1 MRFCLVALIS
11 TSCATTPQVYWD
23 TQIIDSGT
31 GEWRTYELEDKLDGN
46 SLRSSVGIKSNNFLE
61 SDAYIVVDSDPLGNV
76 SVGIFNGDSYICD
89 YGTSIRLR
97 FEGSDLY
104 ELSSYYDYTIS
115 AKKNAFI
122 LNNKRD
128 KSKSFLIYEKAK
140 FSNTIEKAFNNDY
153 RKVDIE
159 YDTTKNNR
167 FKKNYSLKYYIHP
180 HLQVYVRK
188 VDQLWHSLYE
198 PEVF

>member
-1 MRFCLVALIS
+1 MKYINLFLVALIS

-128 KSKSFLIYEKAK
+128 TLNRFLSSLSSYD
-140 FSNTIEKAFNNDY
+140 SVVIETNDSCGTRKQLEFNISG
-153 RKVDIE
+153 KPHV
-159 YDTTKNNR
+159 TTKR
-167 FKKNYSLKYYIHP
+167 SYI
-180 HLQVYVRK
+180 Q
-188 VDQLWHSLYE
+188 
-198 PEVF
+198 